1 MTSYM
6 YGLLIADPLC
16 IILKRKHMYCSVNQ
30 QYKPHKETILICSNY
45 FYYLFNKVLKMV
57 EPIYRLKIDLSSDV
71 VTIKSRMKELQQEIE
86 NKAKEFTRLENAVK
100 HFDSLPDMILEY
112 DYIHLDN
119 ELQKLY
125 PQNNEVDN
133 EERIQT
139 SETSNRIEVTS
150 SSSQVAND
158 PKKRHLCHICGKAFI
173 SKSKL
178 KQHSVCHSDERPL
191 ECEYCGKRF
200 KLEEAR
206 HRHGLIHTKNWPH
219 KCNKCD
225 KGFYSPKELAVHMNK
240 HTGKRPFKCCRC
252 LKTFRTFRGKKIHR
266 C

>member
-6 YGLLIADPLC
+6 YDLLIADLLC

-30 QYKPHKETILICSNY
+30 QYKSHRETILICSNY
-45 FYYLFNKVLKMV
+45 FYYLFNKVQKMV

-71 VTIKSRMKELQQEIE
+71 VTIKSRMQELQQEIE
-86 NKAKEFTRLENAVK
+86 NNAKEFARLENAVK

-240 HTGKRPFKCCRC
+240 HTGKRPFKCGRC

>member
-1 MTSYM
+1 
-6 YGLLIADPLC
+6 
-16 IILKRKHMYCSVNQ
+16 
-30 QYKPHKETILICSNY
+30 
-45 FYYLFNKVLKMV
+45 MV
-57 EPIYRLKIDLSSDV
+57 EPIYRLKIDLSSDI
-71 VTIKSRMKELQQEIE
+71 VTIKSRMQELQQEIE

-100 HFDSLPDMILEY
+100 HFDSLPDMILEN

-119 ELQKLY
+119 EFQQLY

-158 PKKRHLCHICGKAFI
+158 PKKRHLCHICGRAF
-173 SKSKL
+173 SRKYHL
-178 KQHSVCHSDERPL
+178 KRHSTCHSDERPF

-200 KLEEAR
+200 KREDNCR
-206 HRHGLIHTKNWPH
+206 RHGLSHTKNWPY

-225 KGFYSPKELAVHMNK
+225 KGYSTPKELAVHMMFIHK
-240 HTGKRPFKCCRC
+240 HRGERMFKSDRC
-252 LKTFRTFRGKKIHR
+252 LKTFRTFRRKKVHR